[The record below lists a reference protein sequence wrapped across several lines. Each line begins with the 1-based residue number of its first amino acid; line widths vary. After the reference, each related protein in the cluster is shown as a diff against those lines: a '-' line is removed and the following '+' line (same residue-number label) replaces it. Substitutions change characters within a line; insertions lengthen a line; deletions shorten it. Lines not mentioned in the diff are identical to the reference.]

1 MQWSKSIARLVA
13 FFMAIALSACGGGTE
28 TVGGNT
34 TQTPT
39 LVAQTLAAQ
48 TALTI
53 DSQPVDQTITAGQ
66 TATFSVTATG
76 TGPLTY
82 QWKKNGV
89 NITGGTGA
97 TSNTYT
103 TPAMGYAG
111 NGAVYSV
118 VVSNSAGTVT
128 SRSAT
133 LTLNKTSTLQ
143 SYGLVANASDGL
155 YDKTECVQDNT
166 TGLMWEGKTASP
178 ATSRLGILTYFNYD
192 STSSAQKWNG
202 SAYVNPTQAEI
213 DAGTN
218 SIGYRNSVNASAL
231 CGYTDWRLPTKEE
244 LEGIVL
250 RGTSPA
256 IDTMWFPNT
265 QARFYWSS
273 SPYVGNSG
281 SAWGVNFDYGNVNFT
296 GRSLNLRVRLVRN
309 SAAPSIA
316 TQPRAQTV
324 TAGQTAT
331 FSVTAT
337 GIAPLT
343 YQWRK
348 NGTNI
353 SAATSSSYT
362 TPATAIG
369 DSGAV
374 FTVVVSNSVGTVT
387 SSSATLTVSTSRYS
401 LVANASGGT
410 YDKTECVQD
419 NTTGLMWEGKTASP
433 ATSRLGILTY
443 FNYDS
448 TSSAQ
453 KWNGSAYVNPT
464 QAEIDAG
471 TNSIGYRNSVN
482 ASALCGYTD
491 WRLPTKEE
499 LEGIVL
505 RGTSPAI
512 DTVWFPNTQARFYW
526 SSSPYVGN
534 SGSAWGVNFDYGNVN
549 FTGRSLNLRVRLVRN
564 SAAPSIA
571 TQPTAQTVTAGQT
584 ATFSVTATG
593 TAPLTYQW
601 RKNGTNISGAT
612 SSSYT
617 TPATAI
623 GDSGAVFT
631 VVVSNSVGTVTSSS
645 AMLTVNRSSAT
656 GYSEV
661 PNSSGGNYA
670 RTECVL
676 DNSTGLIWE
685 GKTASPATSRLGI
698 STYTN
703 YDDVNSAQ
711 KWNGSNF
718 VNPTPAEID
727 AGTNSIGYRNSV
739 NASALCGYTDWRL
752 PTKDELLGVVASG
765 GSTRIDTTW
774 FPNTQANWYWSS
786 SPYMGSSSSVWDVY
800 FDNFG
805 VYSGSG
811 DRYGTNHVRLVRNSG
826 GSSPP
831 AGTPAPAIS
840 TQPASQTVTAGQT
853 ATFSVTATGTAPLS
867 YQWRKNGTNISGATS
882 SSYTTPAISSADNG
896 AVFTVVV
903 SNSTGTV
910 TSNNATITVTNARYS
925 LVANASGG
933 TYALT
938 ECVKDT
944 TTGLIWEGKTASPA
958 TSRLGTSI
966 YTNYDD
972 VNSAQKW
979 DGSNFVNPT
988 PAEIDAGTNSI
999 GYRNSVNAS
1008 ALCGYTDWR
1017 LPTKD
1022 ELLGVVA
1029 SGGSTRID
1037 TTWFPNTLAYYY
1049 WTSSPYVGY
1058 SSYAWN
1064 VYFSDGNVSSNYR
1077 GYGFAVRLVRASQ

>member
-1 MQWSKSIARLVA
+1 MALSVNPMAQQPRQVNQAFLETNMWSKSIATLLA
-13 FFMAIALSACGGGTE
+13 FFMAMVLTACGGGTE

-76 TGPLTY
+76 TAPLTY
-82 QWKKNGV
+82 QWRKNGT
-89 NITGGTGA
+89 NISGA
-97 TSNTYT
+97 TSSSYT
-103 TPAMGYAG
+103 TPAISSAD
-111 NGAVYSV
+111 NGAVFTV
-118 VVSNSAGTVT
+118 VVSNSTGTVT
-128 SRSAT
+128 SNNAT
-133 LTLNKTSTLQ
+133 ITVTNARYS
-143 SYGLVANASDGL
+143 LVANASGGTYAL
-155 YDKTECVQDNT
+155 TECVKDTT
-166 TGLMWEGKTASP
+166 TGLIWEGKTASP

-250 RGTSPA
+250 RGTSPT

-296 GRSLNLRVRLVRN
+296 GRSINLRVRLVRN

-353 SAATSSSYT
+353 SGATSSSYT

-505 RGTSPAI
+505 RGTSPTI
-512 DTVWFPNTQARFYW
+512 DTMWFPNTQARFYW

-549 FTGRSLNLRVRLVRN
+549 FTGRSINLRVRLVRN
-564 SAAPSIA
+564 SPAPSIT
-571 TQPTAQTVTAGQT
+571 TQPAAQTVTAGQT
-584 ATFSVTATG
+584 ASFSVTASG
-593 TAPLTYQW
+593 TAPLSYQW
-601 RKNGTNISGAT
+601 KKNGTDISGAT

-617 TPATAI
+617 TPVTVI
-623 GDSGAVFT
+623 GDNGATFT
-631 VVVSNSVGTVTSSS
+631 VVVSNSVGTATSNSATLTVNAAVAPAITTQPAAQTVTAGQTASFSVTASGTAPLTYQWKKNGTDISGATASSYTTPATTSADNGAAFTVVVSNSAGTVTSSS
-645 AMLTVNRSSAT
+645 ATLTVTSAVASTPKPPHSGVTASQCYQAGSNTLVSCSSSGAQALNSQQDGNRTSINARS
-656 GYSEV
+656 YSLV
-661 PNSSGGNYA
+661 PNASGGTYDK
-670 RTECVL
+670 TECVK
-676 DNSTGLIWE
+676 DNITGLIWE
-685 GKTASPATSRLGI
+685 GKTASGTRAGSI
-698 STYTN
+698 TYTN
-703 YDDVNSAQ
+703 YDSTASAQ
-711 KWNGSNF
+711 KSNGSS
-718 VNPTPAEID
+718 PTQAEID
-727 AGTNSIGYRNSV
+727 ASTNSIGYRNAV
-739 NASALCGYTDWRL
+739 RTSALCGFTDWRL
-752 PTKDELLGVVASG
+752 PTVKELQTLVNYGVASPG
-765 GSTRIDTTW
+765 PTIDTTW
-774 FPNTQANWYWSS
+774 FPNTQGSYYWS
-786 SPYMGSSSSVWDVY
+786 
-800 FDNFG
+800 
-805 VYSGSG
+805 
-811 DRYGTNHVRLVRNSG
+811 
-826 GSSPP
+826 
-831 AGTPAPAIS
+831 
-840 TQPASQTVTAGQT
+840 
-853 ATFSVTATGTAPLS
+853 
-867 YQWRKNGTNISGATS
+867 
-882 SSYTTPAISSADNG
+882 
-896 AVFTVVV
+896 
-903 SNSTGTV
+903 
-910 TSNNATITVTNARYS
+910 
-925 LVANASGG
+925 
-933 TYALT
+933 
-938 ECVKDT
+938 
-944 TTGLIWEGKTASPA
+944 
-958 TSRLGTSI
+958 
-966 YTNYDD
+966 
-972 VNSAQKW
+972 
-979 DGSNFVNPT
+979 
-988 PAEIDAGTNSI
+988 
-999 GYRNSVNAS
+999 
-1008 ALCGYTDWR
+1008 
-1017 LPTKD
+1017 
-1022 ELLGVVA
+1022 
-1029 SGGSTRID
+1029 
-1037 TTWFPNTLAYYY
+1037 
-1049 WTSSPYVGY
+1049 SSPYVGY
-1058 SSYAWN
+1058 SGLAWG
-1064 VYFSDGNVSSNYR
+1064 VDFYGGSVGSGNVRS
-1077 GYGFAVRLVRASQ
+1077 GYYDHVRLVR

>member
-1 MQWSKSIARLVA
+1 MALSVNPMAQQLRQVNQAFLETNMWSKSIATLLA
-13 FFMAIALSACGGGTE
+13 FFMAIVLTACGGGTE

-39 LVAQTLAAQ
+39 LVAQTLVAP

-53 DSQPVDQTITAGQ
+53 DSQPADQTITAGQ

-202 SAYVNPTQAEI
+202 SAYVNPSQAEI

-250 RGTSPA
+250 RGTSPTIDTMWFPNTQA
-256 IDTMWFPNT
+256 RFYWSSSPYVGNSGSAWGVNFDYGNVNFTGRSINLRVRLVRNSAAPSIATQPRAQTVTAGQSATFSVTATGIAPLTYQWRKNGTNISGATSSSYTTPAISSADNGAVFTVVVSNSTGTGTVTSNNATITVTNARYSLVANASGGTYALTECVKDTTTGLIWEGKTASPATSRLGILTYFNYDSTSSAQKWNGSAYVNPTQAEIDVGTNSIGYRNSVNASALCGYTDWRLPTKEELEGIVLRGTSPTIDTMWFPNT

-309 SAAPSIA
+309 SPAPSIT
-316 TQPRAQTV
+316 TQPTAQTV
-324 TAGQTAT
+324 TAGQSAT

-343 YQWRK
+343 
-348 NGTNI
+348 
-353 SAATSSSYT
+353 
-362 TPATAIG
+362 
-369 DSGAV
+369 
-374 FTVVVSNSVGTVT
+374 
-387 SSSATLTVSTSRYS
+387 
-401 LVANASGGT
+401 
-410 YDKTECVQD
+410 
-419 NTTGLMWEGKTASP
+419 
-433 ATSRLGILTY
+433 
-443 FNYDS
+443 
-448 TSSAQ
+448 
-453 KWNGSAYVNPT
+453 
-464 QAEIDAG
+464 
-471 TNSIGYRNSVN
+471 
-482 ASALCGYTD
+482 
-491 WRLPTKEE
+491 
-499 LEGIVL
+499 
-505 RGTSPAI
+505 
-512 DTVWFPNTQARFYW
+512 
-526 SSSPYVGN
+526 
-534 SGSAWGVNFDYGNVN
+534 
-549 FTGRSLNLRVRLVRN
+549 
-564 SAAPSIA
+564 
-571 TQPTAQTVTAGQT
+571 
-584 ATFSVTATG
+584 
-593 TAPLTYQW
+593 
-601 RKNGTNISGAT
+601 
-612 SSSYT
+612 
-617 TPATAI
+617 
-623 GDSGAVFT
+623 
-631 VVVSNSVGTVTSSS
+631 
-645 AMLTVNRSSAT
+645 
-656 GYSEV
+656 
-661 PNSSGGNYA
+661 
-670 RTECVL
+670 
-676 DNSTGLIWE
+676 
-685 GKTASPATSRLGI
+685 
-698 STYTN
+698 
-703 YDDVNSAQ
+703 
-711 KWNGSNF
+711 
-718 VNPTPAEID
+718 
-727 AGTNSIGYRNSV
+727 
-739 NASALCGYTDWRL
+739 
-752 PTKDELLGVVASG
+752 
-765 GSTRIDTTW
+765 
-774 FPNTQANWYWSS
+774 
-786 SPYMGSSSSVWDVY
+786 
-800 FDNFG
+800 
-805 VYSGSG
+805 
-811 DRYGTNHVRLVRNSG
+811 
-826 GSSPP
+826 
-831 AGTPAPAIS
+831 
-840 TQPASQTVTAGQT
+840 
-853 ATFSVTATGTAPLS
+853 

-958 TSRLGTSI
+958 TSRLGTST

-988 PAEIDAGTNSI
+988 QAEIDAGTNSI

-1022 ELLGVVA
+1022 ELLGIVA
-1029 SGGSTRID
+1029 SSGIPMID

-1049 WTSSPYVGY
+1049 WTSSSYVGN

-1064 VYFSDGNVSSNYR
+1064 VGFSYGFVNYDFR
-1077 GYGFAVRLVRASQ
+1077 NGTFAVRLVRASQ

>member
-1 MQWSKSIARLVA
+1 MALSVNPMAQQPRQVNQAFLETNMWSKSIATLLA
-13 FFMAIALSACGGGTE
+13 FFMAIVLTACGGGTE

-76 TGPLTY
+76 IAPLTY
-82 QWKKNGV
+82 QWRKNGT
-89 NITGGTGA
+89 NISGA
-97 TSNTYT
+97 TSSSYT
-103 TPAMGYAG
+103 TPAISSAD
-111 NGAVYSV
+111 NGAVFTV
-118 VVSNSAGTVT
+118 VVSNSTGTGTVT
-128 SRSAT
+128 SNNAT
-133 LTLNKTSTLQ
+133 ITVTNARYS
-143 SYGLVANASDGL
+143 LVANASGGTYAL
-155 YDKTECVQDNT
+155 TECVKDTT
-166 TGLMWEGKTASP
+166 TGLVWEGKTASP

-250 RGTSPA
+250 RGTSPT

-296 GRSLNLRVRLVRN
+296 GRSINLRVRLVRN

-353 SAATSSSYT
+353 SGATSSSYT

-505 RGTSPAI
+505 RGTSPTI
-512 DTVWFPNTQARFYW
+512 DTMWFPNTQARFYW

-549 FTGRSLNLRVRLVRN
+549 FTGRSINLRVRLVRN
-564 SAAPSIA
+564 SPAPSIT
-571 TQPTAQTVTAGQT
+571 TQPAAQTVTAGQT
-584 ATFSVTATG
+584 ASFSVTASG
-593 TAPLTYQW
+593 TAPLSYQW
-601 RKNGTNISGAT
+601 KKNGTDISGAT

-617 TPATAI
+617 TPVTVI
-623 GDSGAVFT
+623 GDNGATFT
-631 VVVSNSVGTVTSSS
+631 VVVSNSVGTATSNS
-645 AMLTVNRSSAT
+645 ATLTVNAA
-656 GYSEV
+656 V
-661 PNSSGGNYA
+661 
-670 RTECVL
+670 
-676 DNSTGLIWE
+676 
-685 GKTASPATSRLGI
+685 
-698 STYTN
+698 
-703 YDDVNSAQ
+703 
-711 KWNGSNF
+711 
-718 VNPTPAEID
+718 
-727 AGTNSIGYRNSV
+727 
-739 NASALCGYTDWRL
+739 
-752 PTKDELLGVVASG
+752 
-765 GSTRIDTTW
+765 
-774 FPNTQANWYWSS
+774 
-786 SPYMGSSSSVWDVY
+786 
-800 FDNFG
+800 
-805 VYSGSG
+805 
-811 DRYGTNHVRLVRNSG
+811 
-826 GSSPP
+826 
-831 AGTPAPAIS
+831 APAIT
-840 TQPASQTVTAGQT
+840 TQPAAQTVTAGQT
-853 ATFSVTATGTAPLS
+853 ASFSVTASGTAPLS
-867 YQWRKNGTNISGATS
+867 YQWKKNGTDISGATA
-882 SSYTTPAISSADNG
+882 SSYTTPATTSADNN

-903 SNSTGTV
+903 SNSAGTV
-910 TSNNATITVTNARYS
+910 TSSSATLTVTSAVASTPKPPHSGVTASQCYQAGSNTLVSCSSSGAQALNSQQDGNRTSINARSYS
-925 LVANASGG
+925 LVPNASGG
-933 TYALT
+933 TYAIT
-938 ECVKDT
+938 ECVKDNI
-944 TTGLIWEGKTASPA
+944 TGLVWEGKTAS
-958 TSRLGTSI
+958 GTRAGSNT
-966 YTNYDD
+966 YTNYDSTA
-972 VNSAQKW
+972 SAQKP
-979 DGSNFVNPT
+979 DGTNPT
-988 PAEIDAGTNSI
+988 QAEIDASTNSM
-999 GYRNSVNAS
+999 GYRNAVRTS
-1008 ALCGYTDWR
+1008 ALCGFTDWR
-1017 LPTKD
+1017 LPTVK
-1022 ELLGVVA
+1022 ELQTLVNYGVASPWPNHRYNVVSQYARFLLLVLVAVCGLFRPRVGRRFLRWLRRQRQRPQRLLRPCALGAVGVVWRA
-1029 SGGSTRID
+1029 RQC
-1037 TTWFPNTLAYYY
+1037 
-1049 WTSSPYVGY
+1049 
-1058 SSYAWN
+1058 
-1064 VYFSDGNVSSNYR
+1064 
-1077 GYGFAVRLVRASQ
+1077 LVFGHKA